1 MLFNFQCWYSISD
14 NLQDAPTS
22 SHIIILSSLSHF
34 LLTFNSSVNFAIYC
48 IKVNYSWNLKCR
60 KMSAKNLHDKIWNLL
75 LMITNHFD
83 NEMRKLSNVTMMPIE
98 YWISARIFRIR
109 SSVACSSLWPH
120 SGCLSQRLLPM
131 AWRWRPW
138 WRTLL
143 PWGRRVR
150 PGSRDKLRFSHFKQS
165 NI

>member
-60 KMSAKNLHDKIWNLL
+60 KMSAKNLYDKIWNL

-83 NEMRKLSNVTMMPIE
+83 NGRRNLSNHADGILNKCKNV
-98 YWISARIFRIR
+98 RIR

-120 SGCLSQRLLPM
+120 SGCWRQRWQWM

-138 WRTLL
+138 WRTLQPL
-143 PWGRRVR
+143 DTRVR
-150 PGSRDKLRFSHFKQS
+150 PDSREILFL
-165 NI
+165 